1 MKWLAGFVLVI
12 LVLGVGVGVLLLG
25 GGRGPGS
32 STGGGMIEIVME
44 EMRFTPN
51 RIDAKVDQAIVLRL
65 VNRGAQRH
73 DLIFPSLH
81 MPGLEGQ
88 EAILEPGEVRTIS
101 LRFDTPGEHTFLCS
115 LPGHAAAGMT
125 GAVFVRS

>member
-1 MKWLAGFVLVI
+1 MPKRTAMLLVAI
-12 LVLGVGVGVLLLG
+12 AITITIGVGVIAVAVNRTASDTG
-25 GGRGPGS
+25 GPG
-32 STGGGMIEIVME
+32 EIILD

-51 RIDAKVDQAIVLRL
+51 RIDMKVDQTIVLRL

-73 DLIFPSLH
+73 DLAFPSLH

-88 EAILEPGEVRTIS
+88 EAILEPGETRTIS
-101 LRFDTPGEHTFLCS
+101 LRFEAPGEHTFLCS

-125 GAVFVRS
+125 GAVFVTR